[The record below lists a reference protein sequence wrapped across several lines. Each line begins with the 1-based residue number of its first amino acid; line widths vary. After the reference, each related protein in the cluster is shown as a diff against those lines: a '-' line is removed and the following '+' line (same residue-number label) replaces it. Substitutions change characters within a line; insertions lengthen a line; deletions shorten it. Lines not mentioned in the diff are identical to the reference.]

1 MPLKVRD
8 AAKREVLSLSLLSRT
23 LSLCKCIHACTPHTH
38 TNLHTTH
45 THTYTH
51 THTRTHTTHT
61 HKDINL
67 LVIIGHCRSTRSHLL
82 CKASA
87 DTTGGLGVELC
98 ARPLAFVSQ
107 DSIGSA
113 TSLLRRLERPVDLI
127 LAGSGRF
134 SAASVQH
141 AMTAGFNPHL
151 LRSLDLSR
159 SCLSGM
165 HK

>member
-1 MPLKVRD
+1 MY
-8 AAKREVLSLSLLSRT
+8 T
-23 LSLCKCIHACTPHTH
+23 LAYLHTTHTH
-38 TNLHTTH
+38 TH

-51 THTRTHTTHT
+51 THTHTHT
-61 HKDINL
+61 HTQHTHKQEDINL
-67 LVIIGHCRSTRSHLL
+67 LVIFGHCRSTRSHLL
-82 CKASA
+82 CGASA

-98 ARPLAFVSQ
+98 ARPLAFASQ

-113 TSLLRRLERPVDLI
+113 TSLLRRVQRPVDLI
-127 LAGSGRF
+127 LAGAGRH

-159 SCLSGM
+159 SCLSGILIRYAQVTYAGVC
-165 HK
+165 